1 LSPHSIM
8 SNHASD
14 WGKLSKS
21 SSLMLGFETTTRKPA
36 ELIILAT
43 PSRKSVLAPT
53 TTVGTVRRMTHHPR
67 ELTYNFTF
75 LY

>member
-1 LSPHSIM
+1 
-8 SNHASD
+8 
-14 WGKLSKS
+14 
-21 SSLMLGFETTTRKPA
+21 MLGFETTTRKPA